1 MITGWEPATVLFAT
15 LAQHLDEYTGRIK
28 AEELTISSD
37 GITVSMSVTGSLTDV
52 RFEPRLRGRL
62 PAAEVADLVL
72 AAIKRAELVAAQRRT
87 DIAEEL
93 ESTWRSR

>member
-1 MITGWEPATVLFAT
+1 MITGWEPAAALFAS
-15 LAQHLDEYTGRIK
+15 LAERVDEYTGRIS
-28 AEELTISSD
+28 AEELTISSA
-37 GITVSMSVTGSLTDV
+37 GITVSMSVTGALTDV
-52 RFEPRLRGRL
+52 RFEPRLRNRL

-72 AAIKRAELVAAQRRT
+72 AATRTAEQATAARRA